1 MKIST
6 YYDRQRRTCIV
17 VASDK
22 SNVSLIKLDTSAGL
36 RISYM
41 PVDLFE
47 DTYSEVAGYPI
58 HKAIEQYSEF
68 ARYCGATQDVMNAF
82 NGILDSEEKNG
93 VDVKLTRLKLQQ
105 VKLLDGK
112 AAKTQS
118 DASADDTPPWND
130 DEPSVDNP
138 KPTKKGKTA
147 MARQPK
153 TAVKVPSSSAT
164 TNTGSIKQPRRTA
177 ASAFK
182 DLILTGQYS
191 DDEIFATVQK
201 EFGLDDSKRSYVAYY
216 RRELK
221 NKGLL

>member
-17 VASDK
+17 VESDK
-22 SNVSLIKLDTSAGL
+22 SNVSLVKLDTAAGL
-36 RISYM
+36 RISLM

-47 DTYSEVAGYPI
+47 DVYSEVTGYPI
-58 HKAIEQYSEF
+58 HKAIEQYAEF
-68 ARYCGATQDVMNAF
+68 ARYCGAEKYVLDAF
-82 NGILDSEEKNG
+82 NYILDAEEKKG

-112 AAKTQS
+112 AAKTPS
-118 DASADDTPPWND
+118 AASADDTPPWD
-130 DEPSVDNP
+130 DEPSVDNS

-153 TAVKVPSSSAT
+153 ASVKVPSNSAT

>member
-22 SNVSLIKLDTSAGL
+22 SNVSLVKLDTSAGL
-36 RISYM
+36 RISLM

-58 HKAIEQYSEF
+58 HKAIEQYVEF
-68 ARYCGATQDVMNAF
+68 ARYCGAMQDVMNAF
-82 NGILDSEEKNG
+82 NGILDSEEKKG

-112 AAKTQS
+112 AAKP
-118 DASADDTPPWND
+118 ADDTPPWD

-138 KPTKKGKTA
+138 KQTKKGKTA
-147 MARQPK
+147 MVRQPK
-153 TAVKVPSSSAT
+153 ASVKVPSNSAT
-164 TNTGSIKQPRRTA
+164 SNTGSIKQPRRTA

-216 RRELK
+216 GRELK

>member
-17 VASDK
+17 VESDK
-22 SNVSLIKLDTSAGL
+22 SNVSLVKLDTAAGL
-36 RISYM
+36 RISLM

-47 DTYSEVAGYPI
+47 DVYSEVTGYPI

-82 NGILDSEEKNG
+82 NYILDAEEEKG

-112 AAKTQS
+112 AAKP
-118 DASADDTPPWND
+118 ADDTPPWDD

-138 KPTKKGKTA
+138 KQSKKGKTA

-153 TAVKVPSSSAT
+153 ASVKVPSNSAT

>member
-17 VASDK
+17 VESDK
-22 SNVSLIKLDTSAGL
+22 SNVSLVKLDTSAGL
-36 RISYM
+36 RISLM

-112 AAKTQS
+112 AAKP
-118 DASADDTPPWND
+118 ADDTPPWD

-153 TAVKVPSSSAT
+153 ASVKVPSNSAT

-221 NKGLL
+221 NKGLLQEN

>member
-6 YYDRQRRTCIV
+6 YYDHQRRTCIV
-17 VASDK
+17 VESDK
-22 SNVSLIKLDTSAGL
+22 SDVSLVKLDTSAGL
-36 RISYM
+36 RISLM

-112 AAKTQS
+112 AAKAPS
-118 DASADDTPPWND
+118 AAPADDTPPWD
-130 DEPSVDNP
+130 DEPSMDNP

-153 TAVKVPSSSAT
+153 ASVKVPSNSAT
-164 TNTGSIKQPRRTA
+164 SNTGSIKQPRRTA

>member
-1 MKIST
+1 MTAT
-6 YYDRQRRTCIV
+6 YQDRQRRTCIV
-17 VASDK
+17 VDAD
-22 SNVSLIKLDTSAGL
+22 NEDYSLVKLDTSLGL
-36 RISYM
+36 RISTM
-41 PVDLFE
+41 PVDQFE
-47 DTYSEVAGYPI
+47 DAFTEIEGYPI
-58 HKAIEQYSEF
+58 HKSIEQYAEF
-68 ARYCGATQDVMNAF
+68 ARYCGASQDVVDKF
-82 NGILDSEEKNG
+82 NSILDDEEKKG
-93 VDVKLTRLKLQQ
+93 VDVKLTRMKLQQ
-105 VKLLDGK
+105 VKLLDSK
-112 AAKTQS
+112 AAQKPS
-118 DASADDTPPWND
+118 AKSADDTPPWD
-130 DEPSVDNP
+130 DEPSVDNS

-153 TAVKVPSSSAT
+153 ASVKVPSSSAT
-164 TNTGSIKQPRRTA
+164 SNTGSIKQPRRTA

>member
-1 MKIST
+1 MT
-6 YYDRQRRTCIV
+6 AAYQDRQRRTRIV
-17 VASDK
+17 VDAD
-22 SNVSLIKLDTSAGL
+22 NEDYSLVKLDTSLGL
-36 RISYM
+36 RISTM
-41 PVDLFE
+41 PVDQFE
-47 DTYSEVAGYPI
+47 DAFTEIEGYPI
-58 HKAIEQYSEF
+58 HKAIEQYVEF
-68 ARYCGATQDVMNAF
+68 ARYCGATQEVVDKF
-82 NGILDSEEKNG
+82 NYILDAEEKKG

-112 AAKTQS
+112 AAKTPS
-118 DASADDTPPWND
+118 AASADDTPPWD
-130 DEPSVDNP
+130 DEPEEERP
-138 KPTKKGKTA
+138 KPTKKGKTT
-147 MARQPK
+147 MAKQPK
-153 TAVKVPSSSAT
+153 ATVKVPSSPAT

-177 ASAFK
+177 ASVFK

>member
-22 SNVSLIKLDTSAGL
+22 SNVSLVKLDTSAGL
-36 RISYM
+36 RISLM
-41 PVDLFE
+41 PVNLFE
-47 DTYSEVAGYPI
+47 DAYSEVAGYPI

-112 AAKTQS
+112 AAKP
-118 DASADDTPPWND
+118 ADDTPPWD
-130 DEPSVDNP
+130 VDEPSVDNP
-138 KPTKKGKTA
+138 KQTKKGKTA

>member
-1 MKIST
+1 MTNT
-6 YYDRQRRTCIV
+6 YQDRQRRTCIV
-17 VASDK
+17 VDADDQDYYL
-22 SNVSLIKLDTSAGL
+22 VKLDTSSGL
-36 RISYM
+36 RVLTM
-41 PVDLFE
+41 PVDQFE
-47 DTYSEVAGYPI
+47 DSFTEIKGYPI
-58 HKAIEQYSEF
+58 HKSIEQYAEF
-68 ARYCGATQDVMNAF
+68 ARYCGASQEVIDKF
-82 NGILDSEEKNG
+82 NSILNDEEKKG
-93 VDVKLTRLKLQQ
+93 VDVSLTRLKLQQ

-112 AAKTQS
+112 VAQTKSTES
-118 DASADDTPPWND
+118 DDTPPWD
-130 DEPSVDNP
+130 TGEEDVQ
-138 KPTKKGKTA
+138 PTKKGKTK

-153 TAVKVPSSSAT
+153 ASLKVPSNSAT

>member
-22 SNVSLIKLDTSAGL
+22 SNVSLVKLDTSAGL
-36 RISYM
+36 RISLM

-93 VDVKLTRLKLQQ
+93 VDVRLTRLKLQQ

-112 AAKTQS
+112 AAKP
-118 DASADDTPPWND
+118 ADDTPPWD

-153 TAVKVPSSSAT
+153 ASVKVPSNSAT

>member
-1 MKIST
+1 MTNT
-6 YYDRQRRTCIV
+6 YQDRQRRTCIV
-17 VASDK
+17 VDADDQDYYL
-22 SNVSLIKLDTSAGL
+22 VKLDTSSGL
-36 RISYM
+36 RVLTM
-41 PVDLFE
+41 PVDQFE
-47 DTYSEVAGYPI
+47 DNFSEIKGYPI
-58 HKAIEQYSEF
+58 HKSIEQYAEF
-68 ARYCGATQDVMNAF
+68 ARYCGASQEVIDKF
-82 NGILDSEEKNG
+82 NSILNDEEKKG
-93 VDVKLTRLKLQQ
+93 VDVSLTRLKLQQ

-112 AAKTQS
+112 VAQTKSTES
-118 DASADDTPPWND
+118 DDTPPWD
-130 DEPSVDNP
+130 TGEEDVQ
-138 KPTKKGKTA
+138 PTKKGKTK

-153 TAVKVPSSSAT
+153 ASLKVPSNSAT

-177 ASAFK
+177 ASVFK

>member
-22 SNVSLIKLDTSAGL
+22 SNVSLVKLDTSAGL
-36 RISYM
+36 RISLM

-47 DTYSEVAGYPI
+47 DVYSEVAGYPI

-68 ARYCGATQDVMNAF
+68 ARYCGAEKYVIDAF
-82 NGILDSEEKNG
+82 NSILDDEEKKG
-93 VDVKLTRLKLQQ
+93 VDVSLTRLKLQQ

-112 AAKTQS
+112 VAQTKSTES
-118 DASADDTPPWND
+118 DDTPPWD
-130 DEPSVDNP
+130 TGEEDVQ
-138 KPTKKGKTA
+138 PTKKGKTK

-153 TAVKVPSSSAT
+153 AAVKVPSNSAT

>member
-17 VASDK
+17 VEADK
-22 SNVSLIKLDTSAGL
+22 SNVSLVKLDTSAGL
-36 RISYM
+36 RISLM
-41 PVDLFE
+41 PVNLFE
-47 DTYSEVAGYPI
+47 DVYSEVAGYPI

-68 ARYCGATQDVMNAF
+68 ARYCGAEKYVVDAF
-82 NGILDSEEKNG
+82 NSILDSEEKNG
-93 VDVKLTRLKLQQ
+93 VNVKLTRLKLQQ

-112 AAKTQS
+112 AAKP
-118 DASADDTPPWND
+118 ADDTPPWD

-153 TAVKVPSSSAT
+153 TLVKVPSSSAT
-164 TNTGSIKQPRRTA
+164 SNTGSIKQPRRTA

>member
-17 VASDK
+17 VEADDSD
-22 SNVSLIKLDTSAGL
+22 VSLVKLDTSAGL
-36 RISYM
+36 RISFM

-93 VDVKLTRLKLQQ
+93 VDVKLTHLKLQQ

-112 AAKTQS
+112 AAKP
-118 DASADDTPPWND
+118 ADDTPPWD

-138 KPTKKGKTA
+138 KQTKKGKTA

-153 TAVKVPSSSAT
+153 ASVKVPSNSAT

>member
-17 VASDK
+17 VEADDSD
-22 SNVSLIKLDTSAGL
+22 VSLVKLDTSAGL

-118 DASADDTPPWND
+118 DASADDTPPWD
-130 DEPSVDNP
+130 DEPSVGNP
-138 KPTKKGKTA
+138 KQTKKGKTA

-153 TAVKVPSSSAT
+153 TAVKVPGSSAT
-164 TNTGSIKQPRRTA
+164 TNTGPIKQPRRTA

>member
-1 MKIST
+1 MTNT
-6 YYDRQRRTCIV
+6 YQDRQRRTCIV
-17 VASDK
+17 VDADDQDYYL
-22 SNVSLIKLDTSAGL
+22 VKLDTSSGL
-36 RISYM
+36 RVLTM
-41 PVDLFE
+41 PVDQFE
-47 DTYSEVAGYPI
+47 DNFSEIKGCPI
-58 HKAIEQYSEF
+58 HKSIEQYAEF
-68 ARYCGATQDVMNAF
+68 ARYCGASQEVVDKF
-82 NGILDSEEKNG
+82 NSILNDEEKKG
-93 VDVKLTRLKLQQ
+93 VDVSLTRLKLQQ

-112 AAKTQS
+112 VAQTKSTES
-118 DASADDTPPWND
+118 DDTPPWDTNEED
-130 DEPSVDNP
+130 VQ
-138 KPTKKGKTA
+138 PTKKGKTK

-153 TAVKVPSSSAT
+153 ASLKVPSNSAT

-177 ASAFK
+177 ASVFK

>member
-17 VASDK
+17 VEADDSD
-22 SNVSLIKLDTSAGL
+22 VSLVKLDTSAGL

-41 PVDLFE
+41 PVDLFD

-112 AAKTQS
+112 AAKP
-118 DASADDTPPWND
+118 ADNTPPWND

-138 KPTKKGKTA
+138 KQTKKGKTA

>member
-22 SNVSLIKLDTSAGL
+22 SNVSLVKLDTSAGL
-36 RISYM
+36 RISLM
-41 PVDLFE
+41 PVNLFE
-47 DTYSEVAGYPI
+47 GTYSEVAGYPI

-82 NGILDSEEKNG
+82 NGILDSEEKKG

-112 AAKTQS
+112 AAKP
-118 DASADDTPPWND
+118 ADNTPPWD

-153 TAVKVPSSSAT
+153 ASVKVPSNSAT

>member
-22 SNVSLIKLDTSAGL
+22 SNVSLVKLDTSAGL
-36 RISYM
+36 RISLM

-47 DTYSEVAGYPI
+47 DVYSEVAGYPI

-68 ARYCGATQDVMNAF
+68 ARYCGAEKYVIDAF
-82 NGILDSEEKNG
+82 NSILDDEEKKG
-93 VDVKLTRLKLQQ
+93 VDVSLTRLKLQQ

-112 AAKTQS
+112 VAQTKSTES
-118 DASADDTPPWND
+118 DDTPPWNTNEED
-130 DEPSVDNP
+130 VQ
-138 KPTKKGKTA
+138 PTKKGKTK

-153 TAVKVPSSSAT
+153 ASLKVPSTSAT

>member
-17 VASDK
+17 VEADDSD
-22 SNVSLIKLDTSAGL
+22 VSLVKLDTSAGL

-68 ARYCGATQDVMNAF
+68 ARYCGATQDVVNAF

-112 AAKTQS
+112 AAKTPS
-118 DASADDTPPWND
+118 AASADDTPPWD
-130 DEPSVDNP
+130 DEPSMDNP

-153 TAVKVPSSSAT
+153 ASVKVPSNSAT
-164 TNTGSIKQPRRTA
+164 SNTGSIKQPRRTA

>member
-22 SNVSLIKLDTSAGL
+22 SNVSLVKLDTSAGL
-36 RISYM
+36 RISLM

-112 AAKTQS
+112 AAKP
-118 DASADDTPPWND
+118 ADDTPPWD
-130 DEPSVDNP
+130 VDEPSVDNP
-138 KPTKKGKTA
+138 KQTKKGKTA

>member
-17 VASDK
+17 VASDE
-22 SNVSLIKLDTSAGL
+22 SNVSLVKLDTSAGL
-36 RISYM
+36 RISLM

-112 AAKTQS
+112 AAKP
-118 DASADDTPPWND
+118 ADDTPPWGV

-138 KPTKKGKTA
+138 KQTKKGKTA

>member
-22 SNVSLIKLDTSAGL
+22 SNVSLVKLDTSAGL
-36 RISYM
+36 RISLM

-58 HKAIEQYSEF
+58 HKAIEQYVEF
-68 ARYCGATQDVMNAF
+68 ARYCGAMQDVMNAF
-82 NGILDSEEKNG
+82 NGILDSEEKKG

-112 AAKTQS
+112 AAKP
-118 DASADDTPPWND
+118 ADDTPPWD

-138 KPTKKGKTA
+138 KQTKKGKTA

-153 TAVKVPSSSAT
+153 ASVKVPSNSAT
-164 TNTGSIKQPRRTA
+164 SNTGSIKQPRRTA

>member
-1 MKIST
+1 MTAT
-6 YYDRQRRTCIV
+6 YQDHQRRTCIV
-17 VASDK
+17 VDAD
-22 SNVSLIKLDTSAGL
+22 NEDYSLVKLDTSLGL
-36 RISYM
+36 RISTM
-41 PVDLFE
+41 PVDQFE
-47 DTYSEVAGYPI
+47 DAFTEIEGYPI

-68 ARYCGATQDVMNAF
+68 ARYCGATQDVVGKF
-82 NGILDSEEKNG
+82 NYILDAEEKKG

>member
-22 SNVSLIKLDTSAGL
+22 SNVSLVKLDTSAGL
-36 RISYM
+36 RISLM
-41 PVDLFE
+41 PVNLFE

-112 AAKTQS
+112 AAKAPS
-118 DASADDTPPWND
+118 AKPADDTPPWD

-138 KPTKKGKTA
+138 KQTKKGKTA

-153 TAVKVPSSSAT
+153 ASVKVPSNSAT

>member
-17 VASDK
+17 VEADDSD
-22 SNVSLIKLDTSAGL
+22 VSLVKLDTAAGL
-36 RISYM
+36 RISFM

-47 DTYSEVAGYPI
+47 DTYSEVAGHPI

-68 ARYCGATQDVMNAF
+68 ARYCGAEKRVLDAF
-82 NGILDSEEKNG
+82 NSILDSEEKNG
-93 VDVKLTRLKLQQ
+93 VDVSLTRLKLQQ

-112 AAKTQS
+112 AAKTPS
-118 DASADDTPPWND
+118 DASADDTPPWD
-130 DEPSVDNP
+130 DEPGVDNS
-138 KPTKKGKTA
+138 KQTKKGKTV

-153 TAVKVPSSSAT
+153 AAVKVPSNSAT

>member
-17 VASDK
+17 VEADDSD
-22 SNVSLIKLDTSAGL
+22 VSLVKLDTSAGL

-41 PVDLFE
+41 PVDLFG

-82 NGILDSEEKNG
+82 SGILDSEEKNG

-118 DASADDTPPWND
+118 DVSADDTPPWD

-138 KPTKKGKTA
+138 KQTKKGKTA

-153 TAVKVPSSSAT
+153 TSVKVPSSSAT

>member
-17 VASDK
+17 VEADDSD
-22 SNVSLIKLDTSAGL
+22 VSLVKLDTSAGL

-112 AAKTQS
+112 AAKALS
-118 DASADDTPPWND
+118 AAPADDTPPWD
-130 DEPSVDNP
+130 DEPSMDNP

-153 TAVKVPSSSAT
+153 ASVKVPSNSAT
-164 TNTGSIKQPRRTA
+164 KNTGSIKQPRRTA

>member
-17 VASDK
+17 VGSDK
-22 SNVSLIKLDTSAGL
+22 SNVSLVKLDTSAGL
-36 RISYM
+36 RISLM
-41 PVDLFE
+41 PVNLFE
-47 DTYSEVAGYPI
+47 DVYSEVAGYPI

-68 ARYCGATQDVMNAF
+68 ARYCGAEKYVVDAF
-82 NGILDSEEKNG
+82 NNILDSEEKNG
-93 VDVKLTRLKLQQ
+93 VDVSLTRLKLQQ

-112 AAKTQS
+112 AAKTPS
-118 DASADDTPPWND
+118 AASADDTPPWND
-130 DEPSVDNP
+130 DEPGVDNS

-147 MARQPK
+147 MAKQPK
-153 TAVKVPSSSAT
+153 ATAKVPSNPDT
-164 TNTGSIKQPRRTA
+164 KNTGSIKQARRTA

-191 DDEIFATVQK
+191 DDEIFEIVQK

>member
-17 VASDK
+17 VEADDSD
-22 SNVSLIKLDTSAGL
+22 VSLVKLDTSAGL
-36 RISYM
+36 RISYV

-112 AAKTQS
+112 AADAS

-130 DEPSVDNP
+130 DEPSADNP
-138 KPTKKGKTA
+138 KQTKKGKTA

>member
-17 VASDK
+17 VEADDSD
-22 SNVSLIKLDTSAGL
+22 VSLVKLDTSAGL
-36 RISYM
+36 RISLM

-68 ARYCGATQDVMNAF
+68 ARYCGAEKYVIDAF
-82 NGILDSEEKNG
+82 NSILDSEEKNG

-112 AAKTQS
+112 AAKP
-118 DASADDTPPWND
+118 ADDTPPWND

-138 KPTKKGKTA
+138 KQTKKGKTA

-164 TNTGSIKQPRRTA
+164 SNTGSIKQPRRTA

>member
-1 MKIST
+1 MTAT
-6 YYDRQRRTCIV
+6 YQDRQRRTCIV
-17 VASDK
+17 VDAD
-22 SNVSLIKLDTSAGL
+22 NEDYSLVKLDTSLGL
-36 RISYM
+36 RISTM
-41 PVDLFE
+41 PVDQFE
-47 DTYSEVAGYPI
+47 DAFTEIEGYPI
-58 HKAIEQYSEF
+58 HKAIEQYVEF
-68 ARYCGATQDVMNAF
+68 ARYCGATQDVVDKF
-82 NGILDSEEKNG
+82 NYILDAEEKKG

-112 AAKTQS
+112 AAKAPS
-118 DASADDTPPWND
+118 AKPADDTPPWD

-138 KPTKKGKTA
+138 KQTKKGKTA

-153 TAVKVPSSSAT
+153 ASVKVPSNSAT

>member
-17 VASDK
+17 VEADDSD
-22 SNVSLIKLDTSAGL
+22 VSLVKLDTSAGL
-36 RISYM
+36 RISFM

-112 AAKTQS
+112 AAKP
-118 DASADDTPPWND
+118 ADDTPPWD
-130 DEPSVDNP
+130 VDEPSVDNP
-138 KPTKKGKTA
+138 KQTKKGKTA
-147 MARQPK
+147 MVRQPK
-153 TAVKVPSSSAT
+153 ASVKVPSSSAT

>member
-17 VASDK
+17 VESDK
-22 SNVSLIKLDTSAGL
+22 SNVSLVKLDTAAGL

-41 PVDLFE
+41 PVDLFG

-68 ARYCGATQDVMNAF
+68 ARYCGAEKYVLDAF
-82 NGILDSEEKNG
+82 NSILDAEEKKG
-93 VDVKLTRLKLQQ
+93 IDVKLTRLKLQQ

-112 AAKTQS
+112 AAKAPS
-118 DASADDTPPWND
+118 AAPADDTPPWD
-130 DEPSVDNP
+130 DEPSMDNP

-153 TAVKVPSSSAT
+153 ASVKVPSNSAT
-164 TNTGSIKQPRRTA
+164 SNTGSIKQPRRTA

>member
-17 VASDK
+17 VESDK
-22 SNVSLIKLDTSAGL
+22 SNVSLVKLDTSAGL
-36 RISYM
+36 RISLM
-41 PVDLFE
+41 PANLFE
-47 DTYSEVAGYPI
+47 DVYSEVAGYPI

-68 ARYCGATQDVMNAF
+68 ARYCGAEKYVVDAF
-82 NGILDSEEKNG
+82 NSILDSEEKNG
-93 VDVKLTRLKLQQ
+93 VDVSLTRLKLQQ

-112 AAKTQS
+112 AAKTPS
-118 DASADDTPPWND
+118 AASADDTPPWND
-130 DEPSVDNP
+130 DEPGVDNS

-147 MARQPK
+147 MAKQPK
-153 TAVKVPSSSAT
+153 ATAKVPSNPDT
-164 TNTGSIKQPRRTA
+164 KNTGSIKQARRTA

-191 DDEIFATVQK
+191 DDEIFEIVQK

>member
-17 VASDK
+17 VESDK
-22 SNVSLIKLDTSAGL
+22 SDVSLVKLDTSAGL
-36 RISYM
+36 RISLM

-68 ARYCGATQDVMNAF
+68 ARYCGAEKYVLDAF
-82 NGILDSEEKNG
+82 NSILDAEEKKG
-93 VDVKLTRLKLQQ
+93 IDVKLTRLKLQQ

-112 AAKTQS
+112 AAKAPS
-118 DASADDTPPWND
+118 AAPADDTPPWD
-130 DEPSVDNP
+130 DEPSMDNP
-138 KPTKKGKTA
+138 KQTKKGKTA

-153 TAVKVPSSSAT
+153 ASVKVPSNSAT
-164 TNTGSIKQPRRTA
+164 SNTGSIKQPRRTA